1 MKLNLE
7 TNSREQELVKA
18 YLEENASQILADK
31 INNGT
36 PFEKDGK
43 TFINKKTL
51 DGFMKY
57 ASDEARK
64 LSSKGANS
72 ACVEDKVVYGWAIH
86 YFEED
91 SIEGTLFNED
101 GTEYKPTPKSPPA
114 QVRKVE
120 PKKPE
125 QRQASLFD
133 FMEEPKS
140 EPEVNDENYDDEEQP
155 SQEEIDEILSEIA
168 EEEKAN
174 VETQKPVSPLWQQYQ
189 DLQKKYPDRI
199 LLYRLGDFYEVF
211 GDNAVILSNELGLT
225 LTGRD
230 FGLESRIPMIG
241 FPYHA
246 AELYFNKIQHNH
258 RVVIINSDGTLKEL
272 SKPQP
277 EINLD
282 TGEIYDE
289 LTEDEMREFDG
300 DIEEPKDID
309 DELGDRFDTSAFDKT
324 ALCKL
329 DAIFGDKLTLR

>member
-1 MKLNLE
+1 MRLNLE
-7 TNSREQELVKA
+7 TKTKDQKLVKA
-18 YLEENASQILADK
+18 YLEENASETLVEK

-43 TFINKKTL
+43 SFINKKTL

-72 ACVEDKVVYGWAIH
+72 DCVEDKVVYGWAIH

-125 QRQASLFD
+125 QWQASLFD

-168 EEEKAN
+168 EEEKAK

-246 AELYFNKIQHNH
+246 ADNYFTKIVPKNKVAIAETKDDI
-258 RVVIINSDGTLKEL
+258 RLL
-272 SKPQP
+272 P
-277 EINLD
+277 EEED
-282 TGEIYDE
+282 DYDD
-289 LTEDEMREFDG
+289 LTEEEMRKFDG

-309 DELGDRFDTSAFDKT
+309 DEFGDRFDTSAFDKT

-329 DAIFGDKLTLR
+329 DAIFGDKLALR